1 MEQQNLTCRKLVV
14 NPKLYPL
21 SAIYGAAYVFIDKV
35 YIHLDGDPNKKI
47 EIYFKPKE
55 NLSPKDLEAVAGDF
69 ENELLN
75 YALREQIVK
84 SNQKIR
90 EHLITQ
96 ALLSPLYSFSEL
108 ASKARDENYL
118 EDPLGIAQT
127 WEEHFGP
134 AKRGFGRDKL
144 SLAKKLRKET
154 KRKND

>member
-1 MEQQNLTCRKLVV
+1 MKQKNSAGYKLAI
-14 NPKLYPL
+14 NPKLYSI

-35 YIHLDGDPNKKI
+35 YIRLDGDPNKKI
-47 EIYFKPKE
+47 EVYFKPKE
-55 NLSPKDLEAVAGDF
+55 NLSPKDLEALVGDF

-90 EHLITQ
+90 EHIITQ

-127 WEEHFGP
+127 WEERFGP
-134 AKRGFGRDKL
+134 KN
-144 SLAKKLRKET
+144 KKKA

>member
-1 MEQQNLTCRKLVV
+1 MKQQNLACLKLVV
-14 NPKLYPL
+14 NPKLYPI

-35 YIHLDGDPNKKI
+35 YIYLDGDPSKKI

-55 NLSPKDLEAVAGDF
+55 NLSQKDLEALAGDF

-90 EHLITQ
+90 EHIITQ

-108 ASKARDENYL
+108 ESKAEDENYL

-127 WEEHFGP
+127 WEERFGP
-134 AKRGFGRDKL
+134 AKRGFGPKN
-144 SLAKKLRKET
+144 KKKA